1 MVNYEKE
8 GDLEIHLAD
17 VGGYHQ
23 RHSDEPGSIE
33 LPGMRENKS
42 GGDLSQAP
50 TTKKKLKLEINKIIV
65 SLSYDHEGYKFHVS
79 MDGPPA
85 CGHQR

>member
-33 LPGMRENKS
+33 LPG
-42 GGDLSQAP
+42 LI
-50 TTKKKLKLEINKIIV
+50 KKVK
-65 SLSYDHEGYKFHVS
+65 
-79 MDGPPA
+79 
-85 CGHQR
+85 R

>member
-23 RHSDEPGSIE
+23 RHPDEPGSIE

-50 TTKKKLKLEINKIIV
+50 TTNFIQLHEIKSITIYV
-65 SLSYDHEGYKFHVS
+65 PSRATL
-79 MDGPPA
+79 
-85 CGHQR
+85 